1 MNLLFS
7 TEEAGKHISNS
18 DRAKMQPGI
27 YKDVTL
33 QVNLIN
39 GVNPTDYSLVL
50 NFINDKGELA
60 QSWASYPDD
69 DVYTFKDE
77 TLEEAKQRNFYST
90 VNQLTYV
97 ASVIKGEKFTASGNT
112 WPEFLKKFEQFFKA
126 NDSFKFN
133 LKVIATS
140 KGNPT
145 LPYKPNGWLEKYE
158 EGKEPTLTFT
168 AKELINISTGDS
180 KESDVDL
187 GNII

>member
-7 TEEAGKHISNS
+7 TEDSAKRMSNS

-39 GVNPTDYSLVL
+39 GVNPNDYSLVL
-50 NFINDKGELA
+50 NFINAKGELI
-60 QSWASYPDD
+60 QFWASYPDD

-77 TLEEAKQRNFYST
+77 TLEEAKQRNYDLT
-90 VNQLTYV
+90 VNQLAYI
-97 ASVIKGEKFTASGNT
+97 ASVVKGEKFSASGNT
-112 WPEFLKKFEQFFKA
+112 WPEFLSKFEQFFKA
-126 NDSFKFN
+126 NDSFKLN
-133 LKVIATS
+133 LKVIATA

-145 LPYKPNGWLEKYE
+145 IPYKPNGWLQKYE
-158 EGKEPTLTFT
+158 KGKEPTLVFL
-168 AKELINISTGDS
+168 AKELVNMSTEDS
-180 KESDVDL
+180 KDSDVDL